1 MFRIKNKKGNKKYT
15 ILIILIVVVGLFG
28 MSYIV
33 LRKKTNLTFLESCI
47 KDGGLFIEK
56 IILKP
61 FHLIEKKIGDSELND
76 LKEKANSYESISA
89 RNKELE
95 KQIAELKKTLELNT
109 ILSERIYL
117 NATAINRNMDY
128 WYQNVTIDKG
138 AYNGVE
144 SNMPVVV
151 SEGLVGVTSEV
162 STFNSTVELLT
173 SDNFLNKISVK
184 IEVGEHYVY
193 GLLTGYNAEKRTFEI
208 EGISEN
214 TDIPIGSEVTT
225 TGLGEEMPAGL
236 IVGYVKNI
244 TKDNFELARLVEIES
259 KVPFDSLS
267 YVTIL
272 KRKDMEL

>member
-1 MFRIKNKKGNKKYT
+1 
-15 ILIILIVVVGLFG
+15 
-28 MSYIV
+28 
-33 LRKKTNLTFLESCI
+33 
-47 KDGGLFIEK
+47 
-56 IILKP
+56 
-61 FHLIEKKIGDSELND
+61 LIEKKIGDSELND

-138 AYNGVE
+138 SYNGVE

>member
-15 ILIILIVVVGLFG
+15 ILIILIVVIGLFG

-259 KVPFDSLS
+259 KVPFDSL
-267 YVTIL
+267 TIL